1 MHSKERKRSP
11 EQFILAGFPLHDN
24 LNPGLKTHKTTST
37 TPDIGRPGRVLL
49 PYSYQYTTK
58 NTCNIYEFCTNFLLE
73 NKKAFRYNYYILNI
87 HCNHNLKG
95 E

>member
-49 PYSYQYTTK
+49 PY
-58 NTCNIYEFCTNFLLE
+58 
-73 NKKAFRYNYYILNI
+73 
-87 HCNHNLKG
+87 
-95 E
+95 

>member
-1 MHSKERKRSP
+1 MSRPLLASEGAVSESVGNDSALMVFYCLIHYLFLPDLFLVHFDSMPHFFPFVSP

-49 PYSYQYTTK
+49 PY
-58 NTCNIYEFCTNFLLE
+58 
-73 NKKAFRYNYYILNI
+73 
-87 HCNHNLKG
+87 
-95 E
+95 